1 MAQGKGAHE
10 VRGLSQGFQQ
20 GQPPFSQQPHRG
32 AVTEDASVSITRRRA
47 AVQRVQS
54 RPRLIDGASTAK
66 SAAPRRPRPAGGG
79 LSHSDPG
86 PGDGQGAAPRGS
98 PSPLSPRQGDR
109 VMQDRSSLDGP
120 PSPKR
125 RWASR
130 GPQTVRPPRATSAA
144 NTQETRLPCWWP
156 GQHRVGLGAPRTPFP
171 GTEHSP
177 PWGCPSVPP
186 PAALLASAGPPLK
199 SAGHA
204 LTRETPPDAAVFRI
218 WVFATSFGHE
228 LCAKGL
234 VSIPVCPPP
243 LPLLELTPAYS
254 TPTPRR
260 TREASRARW
269 KTA

>member
-54 RPRLIDGASTAK
+54 RPRLIDGASTAQ

-98 PSPLSPRQGDR
+98 LSPLSPGGDR

-130 GPQTVRPPRATSAA
+130 GHPHHGESGASDRPPTPAQPPRPTRGRHACRAGGRGSTGLAWG
-144 NTQETRLPCWWP
+144 LP
-156 GQHRVGLGAPRTPFP
+156 
-171 GTEHSP
+171 
-177 PWGCPSVPP
+177 
-186 PAALLASAGPPLK
+186 GPPFQGL
-199 SAGHA
+199 STARPGGVRLSLRPQRSWLPQGLLSSQPA
-204 LTRETPPDAAVFRI
+204 TPSLERRPLTRRFSGSGSLPQVLD
-218 WVFATSFGHE
+218 TS
-228 LCAKGL
+228 C
-234 VSIPVCPPP
+234 V
-243 LPLLELTPAYS
+243 
-254 TPTPRR
+254 PR
-260 TREASRARW
+260 AS
-269 KTA
+269 